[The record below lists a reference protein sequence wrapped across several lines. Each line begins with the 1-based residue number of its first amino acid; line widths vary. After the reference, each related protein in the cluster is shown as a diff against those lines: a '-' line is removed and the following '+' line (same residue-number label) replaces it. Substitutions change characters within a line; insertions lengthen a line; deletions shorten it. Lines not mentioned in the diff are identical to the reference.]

1 MGPVETNNNL
11 EYARLFDDLA
21 VCEINLLILVC
32 HREIKKQVYL
42 ATCDISFVVY
52 IKQIRSGT
60 SSSNFMSGTHLNT
73 YSVYTIMKS
82 MESLWI

>member
-32 HREIKKQVYL
+32 HREIKK
-42 ATCDISFVVY
+42 
-52 IKQIRSGT
+52 
-60 SSSNFMSGTHLNT
+60 
-73 YSVYTIMKS
+73 
-82 MESLWI
+82 